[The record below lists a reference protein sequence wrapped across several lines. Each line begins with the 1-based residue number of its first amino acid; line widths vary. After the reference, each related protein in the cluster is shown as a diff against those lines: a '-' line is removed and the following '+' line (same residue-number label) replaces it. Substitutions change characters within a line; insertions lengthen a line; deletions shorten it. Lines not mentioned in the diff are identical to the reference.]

1 MKKFIV
7 NILIFILL
15 FIVTLMGFTFINI
28 VFVKNQ
34 YLLNYQA
41 SILDKIE
48 RLKSINEPKI
58 ILVGNSNLAFGI
70 DSEKIEQE
78 IGMPVV
84 NLGLHGALGNA
95 FHEDMAKFNIEKG
108 DIVIISHTDY
118 DLDDISEFDLLWI
131 TLEHHK
137 ELYYLIKK
145 EDYLSM
151 AKAYP
156 TYAIKSA
163 LLWIRKKGN
172 KYEDNIS
179 SYSRN
184 SFNKYGDVVVKPDS
198 GAKSMHQLFYEG
210 AITVPKI
217 SEKGV
222 TRINEYNKYISE
234 KGATLLIASYPIA
247 YGEYTPDREKY
258 VRFEKE
264 LRDKLDCEVISNFI
278 DYFISYEYF
287 YDTEY
292 HLTKEGAEIRTKL
305 LIEDIKSWKNASSN
319 I

>member
-84 NLGLHGALGNA
+84 NLGFHGALGNA

-118 DLDDISEFDLLWI
+118 DLDDISEFDLHWI
-131 TLEHHK
+131 TLEYHK
-137 ELYYLIKK
+137 ELY
-145 EDYLSM
+145 
-151 AKAYP
+151 
-156 TYAIKSA
+156 
-163 LLWIRKKGN
+163 
-172 KYEDNIS
+172 
-179 SYSRN
+179 
-184 SFNKYGDVVVKPDS
+184 
-198 GAKSMHQLFYEG
+198 
-210 AITVPKI
+210 
-217 SEKGV
+217 
-222 TRINEYNKYISE
+222 
-234 KGATLLIASYPIA
+234 
-247 YGEYTPDREKY
+247 
-258 VRFEKE
+258 
-264 LRDKLDCEVISNFI
+264 C
-278 DYFISYEYF
+278 
-287 YDTEY
+287 
-292 HLTKEGAEIRTKL
+292 
-305 LIEDIKSWKNASSN
+305 
-319 I
+319 